1 MISRKLY
8 RTAPGPKLS
17 FIKIFVIIL
26 LSAILVNTSYLLP
39 SEGLTRY
46 YNCVARV
53 ANKNATPTISNVDN
67 CYNKIF
73 KGALNYYGI
82 KQQLIGV
89 NSSTVFHQSH
99 EKYTHSAASEYD
111 SNIFHQK
118 TKSVDTNVFR

>member
-26 LSAILVNTSYLLP
+26 LFAILVNTSYVLP

-53 ANKNATPTISNVDN
+53 ANKNATLTISNVDN

-118 TKSVDTNVFR
+118 TKSVDTNVFG

>member
-8 RTAPGPKLS
+8 HTAPGLKLS
-17 FIKIFVIIL
+17 FNKIFVIIL
-26 LSAILVNTSYLLP
+26 LSAILVNNSYVLP

-53 ANKNATPTISNVDN
+53 ANKNATLTISNVDN

-89 NSSTVFHQSH
+89 NSSTVFQSH

-118 TKSVDTNVFR
+118 TNSVDTNVFR